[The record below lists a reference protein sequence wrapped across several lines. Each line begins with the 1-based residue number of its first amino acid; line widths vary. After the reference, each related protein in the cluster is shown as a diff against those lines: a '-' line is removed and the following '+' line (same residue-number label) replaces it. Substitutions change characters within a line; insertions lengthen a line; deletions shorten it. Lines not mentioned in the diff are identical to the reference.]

1 MKLTRK
7 RLRHLINEMI
17 EAWDPLSSSEGHP
30 EYIYQGKN
38 PEDVRMSKDY
48 LRFLKRG
55 STSEKRALGLL
66 SQEESESE
74 KQVIRDY
81 HSNYKKEIIKFWQEL
96 RKPVEESLITCLHS
110 PGYDGLYT
118 QKESDSLT
126 QFISRF
132 GVTGRDQIST
142 VMFPCKVTDL
152 HKYFSGEL
160 KGHFLRNDNS
170 QQVLLTPSF
179 IMRGYPT
186 MMNYQDMMTQTRSNL
201 HPDLIKFQA
210 GSGVSKSFGKT
221 PDIHDF
227 NKFIKGNK
235 ISSETVLDNW
245 GVKGAHFTLDLDVS
259 WLNPDGHESFIQEQK
274 NYVEELKQECMQLG
288 IPLWITDSINRKTSR
303 VV

>member
-1 MKLTRK
+1 MKLTRQ

-17 EAWDPLSSSEGHP
+17 EAWDPLSSSGAHP
-30 EYIYQGKN
+30 EYIYQGET
-38 PEDVRMSKDY
+38 PEEVRGSKEY
-48 LRFLKRG
+48 QRFLKRG
-55 STSEKRALGLL
+55 PTSEKRALGLL

-81 HSNYKKEIIKFWQEL
+81 HSNYKKDIIKFFQEL
-96 RKPVEESLITCLHS
+96 RKPPEESMITCLHS

-118 QKESDSLT
+118 QKESDSLS

-132 GVTGRDQIST
+132 GITGRDQIST

-160 KGHFLRNDNS
+160 KERGGNDNS

-186 MMNYQDMMTQTRSNL
+186 MMNYRDMMTQTRSNL
-201 HPDLIKFQA
+201 HPDLVKFQA

-221 PDIHDF
+221 PDINNFD
-227 NKFIKGNK
+227 KFIKGNI

-245 GVKGAHFTLDLDVS
+245 GIKGAHFTLDLDVS
-259 WLNPDGHESFIQEQK
+259 WLKPDGHESFIQEQK

-288 IPLWITDSINRKTSR
+288 MPLWITDALNRKTSR